1 MSSSSIFQRSL
12 IATAISA
19 AFMMQAGAEGVPTQS
34 GVVLEPAQTYFPTVG
49 TIDIERSNS
58 LGVLRQIRAEYAYAR
73 AIDGSG
79 VTIAVLDTG
88 LNARHREF
96 AESAKVVTG
105 FNAITGSFDTT
116 DRMGHGTHVA
126 GLIGAGRNGSG
137 IFGVAYDARIL
148 PLKVLQDSGSGSTVY
163 LDRGLRHAIGKAAIA
178 NISLGA
184 ASRYDPQAM
193 LEAVRSGMLIVAAAG
208 NDAAANPNWPAR
220 FAKEAWANNQIIAV
234 GAVDANNRIAA
245 FSNRAG
251 DTAAW
256 FLVAPGVRLM
266 SPYLNDQYVYMS
278 GTSMATPVV
287 SGAAALIKQL
297 WPSLRADQIGNI
309 LLVTATDLGTPGID
323 PIYGRGLLNVEKA
336 LQPIGT
342 VTTTTFN
349 GKTINVLQGAAQPSA
364 AVSRLWSLAASGDLR
379 VVGLDDFNRDFNI
392 NLGARITRPATLSID
407 QVFGAMA
414 NRIETAEQVL
424 ADGSQLSVAYH
435 RRATADGRQFGPA
448 PAANLAAFS
457 FLAKSAGGREASVGI
472 GGMSAGYF
480 GVGALRL
487 DHDMSFG
494 GVAGLS
500 NPYGELVPA
509 ASHMAVAQDIGG
521 FKVKLGMLSAG
532 LNRVL
537 ATQDSVFLP
546 DSGWGRPPK
555 SDAALFEV
563 SRSFGDTAMAVS
575 FSQTSEVN
583 AYLGSQSRGALAFG
597 QRASTSSVQLSGA
610 VLLASDLAVAG
621 QASFGVTPGSVSSGS
636 LITEISGIRT
646 NAFALA
652 LIASDRLKKGDR
664 LSVAVSQPLRTY
676 AGRMVMDVMTGVD
689 GNGQQQRERLV
700 FSMVPVVREWRAEVN
715 YQQPLRRDEA
725 MAMTLLLRRNPN
737 HLSEA
742 PTETLALI
750 RYSRQF

>member
-1 MSSSSIFQRSL
+1 MSSFPFFQRSL
-12 IATAISA
+12 IAVALSA
-19 AFMMQAGAEGVPTQS
+19 AFSLPTGAEGLPTQS
-34 GVVLEPAQTYFPTVG
+34 GVVLDAAQTYFPPIG
-49 TIDIERSNS
+49 AIDTERSNS
-58 LGVLRQIRAEYAYAR
+58 LGALRQIRADYAYAR
-73 AIDGSG
+73 AISGQG

-88 LNARHREF
+88 LNGRHREF
-96 AESAKVVTG
+96 SEPAKIGPG
-105 FNAITGSFDTT
+105 FNAINGSSDTT

-137 IFGVAYDARIL
+137 MFGVAYDARIM
-148 PLKVLQDSGSGSTVY
+148 PVKVLQDSGSGSTVY

-208 NDAAANPNWPAR
+208 NDAAANPGWPAR
-220 FAKEAWANNQIIAV
+220 FAKEVWANNQIIAV

-266 SPYLNDQYVYMS
+266 SPYLNDQYVTMS

-297 WPSLRADQIGNI
+297 WPTLRADQIGNI

-392 NLGARITRPATLSID
+392 NLGAQIARPATLSID

-424 ADGSQLSVAYH
+424 ADGAQLSVAYH
-435 RRATADGRQFGPA
+435 RHAAYGRRSGHA
-448 PAANLAAFS
+448 PAVKLAAFS
-457 FLAKSAGGREASVGI
+457 FLAKGADGREASVGV

-480 GVGALRL
+480 GVGALQL
-487 DHDMSFG
+487 QSGMSFG

-500 NPYGELVPA
+500 NPYGELVPG

-521 FKVKLGMLSAG
+521 FKLKLGMLSAG
-532 LNRVL
+532 MNKAL
-537 ATQDSVFLP
+537 ATQDSVFVP

-555 SDAALFEV
+555 ADAALFEI
-563 SRSFGDTAMAVS
+563 SRSFGDAAMAVS

-597 QRASTSSVQLSGA
+597 QRASTSSVQLAGA
-610 VLLASDLAVAG
+610 LLLAPDIALAG
-621 QASFGVTPGSVSSGS
+621 QASFGVTPGSVTSGS

-646 NAFALA
+646 NAFSLA
-652 LIASDRLKKGDR
+652 LIASDRVKKGDR
-664 LSVAVSQPLRTY
+664 FSVAVSQPLRTY
-676 AGRMVMDVMTGVD
+676 DGRMVMDVMTGLEGD
-689 GNGQQQRERLV
+689 GRQQRERLV
-700 FSMVPVVREWRAEVN
+700 FSMVPAVREWRAEVN

-737 HLSEA
+737 HMSEA
-742 PTETLALI
+742 PTEKLALI